1 MIESPALQAIA
12 EELRPYRRIG
22 VAFSGGVD
30 SATLLAAA
38 AHILGSDSVIAFLG
52 VSASLA
58 ERERLIAH
66 QITKSLGV
74 RLVEI
79 HTQEMS
85 NPQYIANDGNRCYFC
100 KSALFEEIAKI
111 DLQAFQLDAIAY
123 GENRDDSLKND
134 RPGQRAAREFG
145 IAKPLSDAGL
155 SKSDVRALARTFN
168 LQVAEKPATPCL
180 ASRIKPFTPV
190 SNLALRQVEMLED
203 FLLSRGFSDVR
214 ARYLGEKLFIEVA
227 EDSLSLLSDP
237 KVQDEITSFALTH
250 QLPEVNFSDQPI
262 RSGSFSATHL
272 NSAHV
277 S

>member
-1 MIESPALQAIA
+1 MIDSPALQAIA
-12 EELRPYRRIG
+12 EELRPYQRIG

-38 AHILGSDSVIAFLG
+38 AHILGRKSVIAFLG
-52 VSASLA
+52 VSESLA
-58 ERERLIAH
+58 QRERLIAH
-66 QITKSLGV
+66 QIAKSLEV
-74 RLVEI
+74 KLVEI

-100 KSALFEEIAKI
+100 KSALFDEIAKI
-111 DLQAFQLDAIAY
+111 DLDAFNLDAIAY
-123 GENRDDSLKND
+123 GENYDDSLKSD

-145 IAKPLSDAGL
+145 VIKPLSDAGL
-155 SKSDVRALARTFN
+155 SKSDVRALARSFN

-190 SNLALRQVEMLED
+190 STMALRQIEMLED
-203 FLLSRGFSDVR
+203 FLYAREFSDVR
-214 ARYLGEKLFIEVA
+214 ARYFGEKLFIEVA
-227 EDSLSLLSDP
+227 EDSLSLLSDV
-237 KVQDEITSFALTH
+237 KMQAEIRSFALSH
-250 QLPEVNFSDQPI
+250 QLPEINFSDKPI

-277 S
+277 